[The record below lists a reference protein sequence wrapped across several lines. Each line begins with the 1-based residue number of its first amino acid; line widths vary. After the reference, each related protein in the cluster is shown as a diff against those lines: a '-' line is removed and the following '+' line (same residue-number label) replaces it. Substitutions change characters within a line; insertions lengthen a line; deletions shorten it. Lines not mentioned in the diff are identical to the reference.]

1 MSLALDLIDGALAA
15 NLSQNELK
23 VFLVLF
29 RQTIGFGRPC
39 DPLTPGRIGYIAH
52 IRSDRVPVALQAV
65 LATGLFYTQPHAE
78 HDLLYRIN
86 DELIAANHGV
96 YAPYLRPQYR
106 QAASKK
112 QKDVPEKR
120 VHTVTENTLI
130 HLPTTTESETKP
142 PPKPEA
148 QAESKAEP
156 PPKPEAQAESKAE
169 PPPKLEQS
177 ELPYP
182 PSFTPEQRKT
192 AANWLDGLKPEDAR
206 DCLRVLQQAIQRG
219 KVRSPLGYLHQLI
232 ELARQQKLNRSGLTP
247 PQPPTPAP
255 APAPTAIDP
264 TIALRKQLQSLAQ
277 DIQQL
282 DSLYRLANEPMDA
295 VTAQKRAAWVADY
308 QRLKQQLAAV

>member
-65 LATGLFYTQPHAE
+65 LDTGLFYTQPHAE

-106 QAASKK
+106 QSPSKK

-120 VHTVTENTLI
+120 VHTVTENTFI

-142 PPKPEA
+142 PPKPE
-148 QAESKAEP
+148 P
-156 PPKPEAQAESKAE
+156 PSPKPEVET

-232 ELARQQKLNRSGLTP
+232 ELARQQKLNRSALTP
-247 PQPPTPAP
+247 PQPPT
-255 APAPTAIDP
+255 PAPTAIDP
-264 TIALRKQLQSLAQ
+264 TIALRKQLQTLAQ

-308 QRLKQQLAAV
+308 QRLKQQLAV

>member
-15 NLSQNELK
+15 DLSQNELK

-106 QAASKK
+106 QASSKK
-112 QKDVPEKR
+112 QNSTPEKR
-120 VHTVTENTLI
+120 VHTVTENTFI
-130 HLPTTTESETKP
+130 HLPTTTAQPEPEPP

-148 QAESKAEP
+148 QAESTAEP
-156 PPKPEAQAESKAE
+156 PP
-169 PPPKLEQS
+169 PKRELEQS
-177 ELPYP
+177 ALPYP

-219 KVRSPLGYLHQLI
+219 KVRSPLGYLHHLI
-232 ELARQQKLNRSGLTP
+232 QLARQQKLNRSALTP

>member
-65 LATGLFYTQPHAE
+65 LDTGLFYTQPHAE

-106 QAASKK
+106 QASSKK
-112 QKDVPEKR
+112 QNSTPEKR
-120 VHTVTENTLI
+120 VHTVTETTFI
-130 HLPTTTESETKP
+130 HLPTTTESETNS
-142 PPKPEA
+142 PPKPEP
-148 QAESKAEP
+148 ETP
-156 PPKPEAQAESKAE
+156 PS
-169 PPPKLEQS
+169 KLEQS

-182 PSFTPEQRKT
+182 PSFMPEQRKT

-219 KVRSPLGYLHQLI
+219 KVRSPLGYLHHLI
-232 ELARQQKLNRSGLTP
+232 QLARQQKLNRSGLEP
-247 PQPPTPAP
+247 PPTS

-308 QRLKQQLAAV
+308 QRLKQQLAV